1 MSNKV
6 IVDIKRNWLGKPI
19 RVEVRLETP
28 DVEPDRKPVLELLEL
43 ASAVFGVRKEKDE
56 MGLWSE

>member
-1 MSNKV
+1 VSNKV

-43 ASAVFGVRKEKDE
+43 ASAVFGVREVVE
-56 MGLWSE
+56 